1 MPEPMRHIS
10 LIVAYDRK
18 RGIGKDNKM
27 PWHLPG
33 ELAHFKRTT
42 MDKPIIMGRK
52 THESIGRALPGR
64 RNIVITRGSSVA
76 AEGIETVSTLQ
87 AALDACGDVAEAMV
101 TGGGQIYAAALPFAT
116 RIYAT
121 EIDADFEADTRFP
134 AIDPTQW
141 REVKREH
148 KAADEKSPYPLDFVV
163 YERISPPPSP
173 A

>member
-1 MPEPMRHIS
+1 MKHVS

-18 RGIGKDNKM
+18 RGIGKDNRM

-42 MDKPIIMGRK
+42 MGKPIVMGRK

-64 RNIVITRGSSVA
+64 RNIVVTRGTVGTPDTETASSV
-76 AEGIETVSTLQ
+76 Q
-87 AALDACGDVAEAMV
+87 AALDACRDAEEIMV
-101 TGGGQIYAAALPFAT
+101 IGGGQIYAAALALAT

-134 AIDPTQW
+134 AIDPSQW
-141 REVKREH
+141 RETARTH
-148 KAADEKSPYPLDFVV
+148 QPADARNPHPLDFVV
-163 YERISPPPSP
+163 YERTG
-173 A
+173 AR

>member
-1 MPEPMRHIS
+1 MRHIS

-33 ELAHFKRTT
+33 ELAHFKRMT
-42 MDKPIIMGRK
+42 MGKPIVMGRK

-64 RNIVITRGSSVA
+64 RNIVITSRGIAIPGV
-76 AEGIETVSTLQ
+76 ETASTLQ
-87 AALDACGDVAEAMV
+87 GALSACSDAEETMV
-101 TGGGQIYAAALPFAT
+101 TGGGQIYAAALPLAT

-141 REVKREH
+141 REVRRDRH
-148 KAADEKSPYPLDFVV
+148 PADDKTPYPLDFVV
-163 YERISPPPSP
+163 YERTSPPPSP